1 MKDNGLDSIE
11 VVDNGSG
18 IAEADWESVGESI
31 VTAVYTF
38 AHWTA
43 ALRHH
48 TSKLPSLEDLHKVT
62 TFGFRGEALSA
73 LAALCDSITVVTA
86 TKETAPM
93 GAVIK
98 LGTDGRTIDTSGRV
112 ARPVCPLL
120 QCSQD

>member
-1 MKDNGLDSIE
+1 M
-11 VVDNGSG
+11 G
-18 IAEADWESVGESI
+18 IYRWVI
-31 VTAVYTF
+31 IITIYTF
-38 AHWTA
+38 AHSTA

-73 LAALCDSITVVTA
+73 LAALCDSVTVVTA

-112 ARPVCPLL
+112 ARPVCLL
-120 QCSQD
+120 SRVAKD

>member
-1 MKDNGLDSIE
+1 MST
-11 VVDNGSG
+11 
-18 IAEADWESVGESI
+18 
-31 VTAVYTF
+31 VTAAYIY
-38 AHWTA
+38 AYWTA

-73 LAALCDSITVVTA
+73 LASLCDSITVVTA

-98 LGTDGRTIDTSGRV
+98 LGKDGRTIETSGRV
-112 ARPVCPLL
+112 ARPVCPMPECC
-120 QCSQD
+120 QG

>member
-1 MKDNGLDSIE
+1 MST
-11 VVDNGSG
+11 
-18 IAEADWESVGESI
+18 
-31 VTAVYTF
+31 VTAAYIY
-38 AHWTA
+38 AYWTA

-98 LGTDGRTIDTSGRV
+98 LGKDGRTIETSGRV
-112 ARPVCPLL
+112 ARPVCPMPECC
-120 QCSQD
+120 QG